1 MDVKKVL
8 QDLMARSERTTFENE
23 REICLKKIK
32 MLLAKHNITDVK
44 RFIESEESWKSGEIP
59 IEEIRN
65 IFVAQFY
72 PFFMDSAVI
81 DEFDNVPIRFDKWD
95 LEDLKSRCDA
105 NVVQFS
111 KTAPT
116 LAKVYGLF
124 LSFVEGKLKELEI
137 RRKSIFGFDANY
149 MRNYIL
155 VPREIAY
162 WISDKIGDS
171 FNLIF
176 KSATIEEVCKDR
188 VEKFFRYKKQFF
200 DHLKEGYYDETIK
213 RVIDIKA
220 LPSSEKPVSYTET
233 ETATIMS
240 QMRDSQSFRT
250 GPRSGGDQKK
260 NKKPT
265 KNKQE
270 SNWYVNLQSHSPF

>member
-8 QDLMARSERTTFENE
+8 QDLMVRSERTTFENE
-23 REICLKKIK
+23 REVCLEKIK
-32 MLLAKHNITDVK
+32 TLLAKHNITDVK
-44 RFIESEESWKSGEIP
+44 NFIESGESGKSGEIP

-81 DEFDNVPIRFDKWD
+81 DEFDNVPISFDKWA
-95 LEDLKSRCDA
+95 LKALKSRCDS

-111 KTAPT
+111 KTAPN
-116 LAKVYGLF
+116 LAKVYGSF

-137 RRKSIFGFDANY
+137 RKSILGFDADY
-149 MRNYIL
+149 MCDYIL

-162 WISDKIGDS
+162 WISDKIGYFS
-171 FNLIF
+171 LE
-176 KSATIEEVCKDR
+176 SGTIEEVCKDR
-188 VEKFFRYKKQFF
+188 IGKFLLNKKRFLA
-200 DHLKEGYYDETIK
+200 DLKHGYYDQTIK

-220 LPSSEKPVSYTET
+220 LPSSEKSVSYTET
-233 ETATIMS
+233 ETVSIMS
-240 QMRDSQSFRT
+240 QMRSSQLFRT

-265 KNKQE
+265 KKKQE